1 MFVNMHPV
9 NLEKSDQ
16 FVVSPDK
23 HGISFLFKNYG
34 SNDGLDF
41 HTTCAPSISF
51 TFQSDGQPSTPANI
65 VIGSGSVRPT
75 TNPFEVTRTSTGPTP

>member
-1 MFVNMHPV
+1 M
-9 NLEKSDQ
+9 NLEKSDE

-41 HTTCAPSISF
+41 HTTCAPSITF
-51 TFQSDGQPSTPANI
+51 TFQSDGQPSPPANI
-65 VIGSGSVRPT
+65 VIGSGSVHPT
-75 TNPFEVTRTSTGPTP
+75 TNPFQVTRTSTGPTP